1 MNNTDLIQHF
11 YTAFQSGDIE
21 SMVACYHDDAEFS
34 DPAFGP
40 LKGEEVRNMWRML
53 HLRSGG
59 NLDVTFGNVRPAGE
73 GVQADWEA
81 RYLFSKSGRKV
92 HNVIRA
98 SFLFRDGKIIR
109 HQDRFD
115 FWRWSRMALGFPGL
129 LLGWTP
135 FLRKKV
141 RNEALAGLRRF
152 SGGKL

>member
-1 MNNTDLIQHF
+1 
-11 YTAFQSGDIE
+11 
-21 SMVACYHDDAEFS
+21 
-34 DPAFGP
+34 
-40 LKGEEVRNMWRML
+40 MWRML
-53 HLRSGG
+53 HRRSGG

-135 FLRKKV
+135 FLRNKV